1 MLYKYDSRHA
11 EKVQQAMRQLG
22 FGSALAE
29 ELVASHELKLE
40 AEARSHDAWVLGK
53 LLRRL
58 CEVEE
63 PKLVAL
69 SMIVVLSGYQKLFAG
84 SRLLIGVDAIASHY
98 GVSKADLMQEISLS
112 AHFLERPVPNL

>member
-1 MLYKYDSRHA
+1 
-11 EKVQQAMRQLG
+11 
-22 FGSALAE
+22 
-29 ELVASHELKLE
+29 
-40 AEARSHDAWVLGK
+40 LGK

>member
-1 MLYKYDSRHA
+1 MLYKYDSRHTDKVA
-11 EKVQQAMRQLG
+11 EVMQQLA

-29 ELVASHELKLE
+29 ELVTAHEMKLE

-58 CEVEE
+58 CEVDE

-69 SMIVVLSGYQKLFAG
+69 SMIVVLSGYQKLFIG

-98 GVSKADLMQEISLS
+98 GVSKADLMQEISYS